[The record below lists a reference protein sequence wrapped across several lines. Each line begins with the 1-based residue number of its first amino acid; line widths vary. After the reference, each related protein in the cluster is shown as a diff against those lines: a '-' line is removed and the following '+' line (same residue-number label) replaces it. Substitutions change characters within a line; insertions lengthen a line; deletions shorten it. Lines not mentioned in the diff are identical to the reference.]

1 MKKIMTT
8 FCLILVV
15 TFTIQAQFQIGP
27 KVGMNLA
34 NCAFNLD
41 DSDFEPETKIRL
53 AYAVG
58 FALDYGFNDAFSLQ
72 SGLMFTS
79 KGYSYDLDEIS
90 DDDITYDGYDRTILN
105 YFELPVSA
113 VYKFKGFQIGAGPY
127 IAYGISGKEKWDYT
141 YDYYGTEE
149 GDSGETKLKPKMG
162 EVEDGDLDEDEEAF
176 YAMDWG
182 FNFGIGYQTGGL
194 LVNAGYSLGLG
205 NIMAKYSGFERED
218 YKFSN
223 RVITVSGTY
232 LFNLGD

>member
-58 FALDYGFNDAFSLQ
+58 IVLDYGFNDAFSLQ

-79 KGYSYDLDEIS
+79 KGYGYDLDEIS
-90 DDDITYDGYDRTILN
+90 DDDVTYDGYDRTMLN

-223 RVITVSGTY
+223 RVITVSVTY